1 MPDLLSVVSVALQ
14 ADQSRLEQTSLN
26 AANASTP
33 GYRRSGVASIAFDQ
47 VMDSAQQSGMA
58 GKSWLPPAPV
68 LQRAIDFT
76 PAALMQTGR
85 PLDVAVEGEGF
96 IALTDGQ
103 RRWLTRAAALSVAS
117 TGELV
122 GPRGLRVVSD
132 AGELRPGTEQEVAIQ
147 GDGTVQVG
155 GRAIGRIQILQPED
169 VHALTT
175 QDGVLFEVGEQL
187 TESAVGKAVLRPGF
201 LEGSNT
207 HQLKEMLGVM
217 ETVRHFES
225 LIRLAQGYD
234 EVMGRTIQKLG
245 EV

>member
-14 ADQSRLEQTSLN
+14 ADQNRLEQVSLN

-33 GYRRSGVASIAFDQ
+33 GYRRGSIASLAFDQ
-47 VMDSAQQSGMA
+47 VMSRTQQDGAASAQG
-58 GKSWLPPAPV
+58 LPPAPV
-68 LQRAIDFT
+68 LQRTIDFT
-76 PAALMQTGR
+76 PGALTQTGS
-85 PLDVAVEGEGF
+85 PLDVAVEGDGF

-103 RRWLTRAAALSVAS
+103 RRWLTRTASLSVNAS
-117 TGELV
+117 GELT

-132 AGELRPGTEQEVAIQ
+132 AGELRPGTEQEIAIQ
-147 GDGTVQVG
+147 ADGSVLVG
-155 GRAIGRIQILQPED
+155 GRAIGRIQILRPDNAQTLSSQE
-169 VHALTT
+169 
-175 QDGVLFEVGEQL
+175 GVLFEVGDQV

-207 HQLKEMLGVM
+207 HHLKEMLGVM